1 MEELKKLNPKN
12 ENGKLKYHY
21 HRFLTDDVGHPHLK
35 NHLVGVIA
43 LMKAATNWR
52 NFKSLLERAYPT
64 PNQTLNI
71 PGLEI
76 AENDDVKEDN

>member
-1 MEELKKLNPKN
+1 MDELKKLNPKN

-64 PNQTLNI
+64 ANQTLEI

-76 AENDDVKEDN
+76 IDDDNEENS